1 MKSEFYKKKSDVNN
15 IDVIIVVCG
24 KKTFAVRMY
33 ASLHERQ
40 QFSFLRGGMWGVI
53 IITGKN
59 IGERK
64 KIRQQL
70 KTLRKSFFNEV

>member
-1 MKSEFYKKKSDVNN
+1 VNFTKKKSDVNN